1 MCLGAVAGLRWR
13 TCTTHLR
20 AYRRGAC
27 DTPPEPHGRQQQL
40 PALPLLAPAG
50 DSAASRGATAGRLR
64 PTGRQ
69 PPACGRRPSAH
80 VERRRHQRSRRRRR
94 CSAPAASG
102 ERRMRPSAPATHAG
116 ARCMRTCLRLGSV
129 TARSLATG
137 GVVSAGASVSAAR
150 FDAANSSS
158 AGGSQVLRGAR
169 TQRAQGKVRRRATR
183 RASRAIPVGRGRSGS
198 GQAPPWR
205 GAAACARPRWPC
217 RRALTPLAAFTSGA
231 ATQRVRCGRS
241 EAPRPPARRAVL
253 PFSRR
258 SRLQVVRVLQARLAR
273 SARSA
278 DRAADRCARRD
289 SWRSAQRTHPTDAQA
304 ADRWRSGRAA
314 WAGRLARRGP
324 SAAAVR
330 EQRVRCVVPQ
340 ARHSAGGRHA

>member
-1 MCLGAVAGLRWR
+1 M
-13 TCTTHLR
+13 
-20 AYRRGAC
+20 
-27 DTPPEPHGRQQQL
+27 PPEPHGRQQQL

-150 FDAANSSS
+150 FDAAHPSTT
-158 AGGSQVLRGAR
+158 GGSQVLRGAR
-169 TQRAQGKVRRRATR
+169 TQRAQGTACRRATK
-183 RASRAIPVGRGRSGS
+183 RALRAIPAGGGRPGS

-217 RRALTPLAAFTSGA
+217 PRARAPLDTFTSGA
-231 ATQRVRCGRS
+231 TTERVRGG
-241 EAPRPPARRAVL
+241 RRA
-253 PFSRR
+253 R
-258 SRLQVVRVLQARLAR
+258 Q
-273 SARSA
+273 
-278 DRAADRCARRD
+278 RAAD
-289 SWRSAQRTHPTDAQA
+289 A
-304 ADRWRSGRAA
+304 A
-314 WAGRLARRGP
+314 LAR
-324 SAAAVR
+324 
-330 EQRVRCVVPQ
+330 
-340 ARHSAGGRHA
+340 